1 MKKFILAIILF
12 FLILSTA
19 AQAKLLYNN
28 KEYGKVQVTTIKG
41 FLYDIAY
48 NGLEKDK
55 APHWKPQFA
64 KAIVWMDHAV
74 KSKKV
79 YKLEK
84 IAKEGSDA
92 SVIKNATDM
101 VIKVLRGDYVD
112 ISPDIA
118 LSAWVSYGKRVVAE
132 YKRNKNKIY
141 WKFKLKPEKPRP

>member
-1 MKKFILAIILF
+1 MKKILPVIILF
-12 FLILSTA
+12 FLTSSV

-28 KEYGKVQVTTIKG
+28 KEYGKAQVTTIKG

-55 APHWKPQFA
+55 APYWKPQFA
-64 KAIVWMDHAV
+64 KAIVWMDRVV

-84 IAKEGSDA
+84 IAKNGNDA
-92 SVIKNATDM
+92 DVIKDATDM
-101 VIKVLRGDYVD
+101 VIKVLRGDYPN
-112 ISPDIA
+112 ISPKTA
-118 LSAWVSYGKRVVAE
+118 LSVWVSHGKRVIAE

-141 WKFKLKPEKPRP
+141 WKLELKPEKPKP